1 MTCQKGYPAY
11 GSVALLCGS
20 LSQMLHGRAVG
31 EGEGWGGATKDW
43 ASLTQ
48 RQRRRRRRRRSP
60 AWDM

>member
-11 GSVALLCGS
+11 GSVAPCPLDKHHKCC
-20 LSQMLHGRAVG
+20 MGRAVEEG
-31 EGEGWGGATKDW
+31 EGEGVGATKDW

-48 RQRRRRRRRRSP
+48 RQRRRRRCSP

>member
-20 LSQMLHGRAVG
+20 LSQMLHG
-31 EGEGWGGATKDW
+31 EGSWRGGATKDW

-48 RQRRRRRRRRSP
+48 RQRRRRRRSP